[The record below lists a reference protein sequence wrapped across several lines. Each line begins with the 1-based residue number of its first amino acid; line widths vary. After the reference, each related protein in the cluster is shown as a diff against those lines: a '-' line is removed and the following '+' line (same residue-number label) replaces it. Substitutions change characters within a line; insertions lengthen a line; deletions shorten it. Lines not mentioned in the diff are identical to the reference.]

1 MINTYCET
9 DFTLEH
15 AETVLSWISKAIQEE
30 QKKEG
35 EINYIFV
42 NDDYLHKL
50 NLDFLAHDTLTD
62 IITFDNS
69 VGNILHSDIYIS
81 IERIQDN
88 AIDFSVSFEEEL
100 HRVMIHGILHLCG
113 YKDKTPNDIESMR
126 AKENYY
132 LTKLNG

>member
-81 IERIQDN
+81 IERIQEN

-113 YKDKTPNDIESMR
+113 YKDKTATDIEIMR

-132 LTKLNG
+132 LIKLNG